1 MTNITETKYSKRS
14 VQYFQPEF
22 SHIYLEDGA
31 KNRKLTDTALS
42 AFPHAEII
50 KIDNYKTVFNRPN
63 QNIFSQQNTKK
74 LILGIKKPPFLYK
87 GTDILQ
93 DTHYRNL
100 FYTTPLINC
109 VYHCD
114 YCFLQGMYPSA
125 NLVAFV
131 NESDFFI
138 EVDKGIDSREF
149 KDEPLVLSIAYNN
162 DLLAFE
168 NKIPYCKNWIEFA
181 RNKKNL
187 LIEIRTKC
195 ANINSIK
202 DIPSHSNIVFAWTLT
217 PNEIRQRYENH
228 TPSLDKRLDA
238 VEFIISKGWKV
249 RLCIDPVLYVENWDT
264 IYGNLIDQLFSRI
277 SQEQIM
283 DMVIGVFRMNTDYF
297 HRIRKQKPKSDLFYQ
312 NWNRSNGIVEPKK
325 NIQAEI
331 ITEIKKMIKN
341 YIPMEKVHFWKN
353 EQ

>member
-1 MTNITETKYSKRS
+1 MTNITATKYSKRS
-14 VQYFQPEF
+14 APYFQPEF
-22 SHIYLEDGA
+22 SHIYLEEGA
-31 KNRKLTDTALS
+31 KNRKLTDIALS
-42 AFPHAEII
+42 AFPHAKIIEI
-50 KIDNYKTVFNRPN
+50 DDYKSIFNRPN
-63 QNIFSQQNTKK
+63 QNIFSQQKSKK

-131 NESDFFI
+131 NESEFFA
-138 EVDKGIDSREF
+138 EVDKGIKAREF
-149 KDEPLVLSIAYNN
+149 IDEPMVLSIAYNN

-168 NKIPYCKNWIEFA
+168 NKIPFCKNWIEFS
-181 RNKKNL
+181 RNKRNL
-187 LIEIRTKC
+187 LVEIRSKC
-195 ANINSIK
+195 ANVNSLKHIR
-202 DIPSHSNIVFAWTLT
+202 PHSNIIFAWTLT
-217 PNEIRQRYENH
+217 PNEIRQQYEKF
-228 TPSLDKRLDA
+228 TPSLEKRLD
-238 VEFIISKGWKV
+238 VIEFIISKGWKV
-249 RLCIDPVLYVENWDT
+249 RLCIDPILYVENWVS
-264 IYGNLIDQLFSRI
+264 IYKNLFDQVFSRI
-277 SQEQIM
+277 SQNQIM

-297 HRIRKQKPKSDLFYQ
+297 HRIRSQKPNSDLFYQ
-312 NWNRSNGIVEPKK
+312 NWNRSNGIIEPTKTV
-325 NIQAEI
+325 QAEI
-331 ITEIKKMIKN
+331 NTEIKKMIEN